1 MSKYHNLSEELQ
13 ARITEDRKN
22 HMVNP
27 YAFQDEDVLRRNME
41 HDKANLWRPA
51 FVRDVEKIMH
61 IPYYNRY
68 ADKTQVF
75 SLYKNDDISRR
86 SQHVQLVSRIARN
99 IGRLLNLNL
108 DLIEAISLGHD
119 IGHTPFGHAGERK
132 LDELYYGETR
142 RHFNHN
148 IQSARVLD
156 KIFRLNISLQT
167 LDGIICHNGEL
178 ELQEYLPQPYRDF
191 AIFDERVEACY
202 QDFQANK
209 KLIPATLEAC
219 VMRVS
224 DIIAYLGKD
233 RQDALKLKLFKE
245 EPSYTGGEIGTSNAE
260 IINNMI
266 VNIVENS
273 YGKPYLKMDEA
284 YFQAFSTGKRE
295 NYEMIYGNQTVEKVY
310 REQIQP
316 MLEAVFHR
324 LLEDARSGNQ
334 DSVLY
339 KHHIAYIQDL
349 THYYSDAQYAENE
362 PEDIVVDYIAS
373 MTDDYFID
381 LYKFLFPKGKYKVD
395 YIGYFDEMD
404 EG

>member
-1 MSKYHNLSEELQ
+1 MPKYHNLSKEIQE
-13 ARITEDRKN
+13 RIIEDRKN
-22 HMVNP
+22 HVDNP
-27 YAFQDEDVLRRNME
+27 YAFRDEHVVRRNSD
-41 HDKANLWRPA
+41 HDRANLWRPA

-99 IGRLLNLNL
+99 IGNLLGLNQ

-132 LDELYYGETR
+132 LDELYAGETG

-156 KIFRLNISLQT
+156 QIFRLNISLQT
-167 LDGIICHNGEL
+167 LDGIICHNGEM
-178 ELQEYLPQPYRDF
+178 ELQKYEPKPYSDF
-191 AIFDERVEACY
+191 QEFDNRVENCY
-202 QDFQANK
+202 LNQEANR

-219 VMRVS
+219 VMRIS

-233 RQDALKLKLFKE
+233 RQDAQKVGLFSKE
-245 EPSYTGGEIGTSNAE
+245 PRYTGGKIGTSNAE

-273 YGKPYLKMDEA
+273 YGKPYLKMDED
-284 YFQAFSTGKRE
+284 YYKAFSMGKRE
-295 NYEMIYGNQTVEKVY
+295 NYKMIYENEMVDKVY
-310 REQIQP
+310 KDQIHP
-316 MLEAVFHR
+316 MIEEIYKR
-324 LLEDARSGNQ
+324 LLADAKAHNK

-339 KHHIAYIQDL
+339 KHHISYINEL
-349 THYYSDAQYAENE
+349 THYYTDTRYEENE
-362 PEDIVVDYIAS
+362 PNAIVVDFIAS

-381 LYKFLFPKGKYKVD
+381 LYKYLFPKGKYEVK
-395 YIGYFDEMD
+395 YIGYFDAQ
-404 EG
+404 

>member
-1 MSKYHNLSEELQ
+1 MPEYHNLSNELQ
-13 ARITEDRKN
+13 ERIIEDRKN
-22 HMVNP
+22 HVVNP
-27 YAFQDEDVLRRNME
+27 YAVRNEDVLRRDIN
-41 HDKANLWRPA
+41 HDTPKLWRPP
-51 FVRDVEKIMH
+51 FVRDTEKIMH

-99 IGRLLNLNL
+99 IGNLLGLNQ

-132 LDELYYGETR
+132 LDELYAGETG

-156 KIFRLNISLQT
+156 QIFRLNISLQT
-167 LDGIICHNGEL
+167 LDGIICHNGEM
-178 ELQEYLPQPYRDF
+178 ELQKYEPKPYSDF
-191 AIFDERVEACY
+191 QEFDSRVENCY
-202 QDFQANK
+202 LNQEANR

-219 VMRVS
+219 VMRIS

-233 RQDALKLKLFKE
+233 RQDAQKVGLFSKE
-245 EPSYTGGEIGTSNAE
+245 PRYTGGKIGTSNAE

-273 YGKPYLKMDEA
+273 YGKPYLKMDED
-284 YFQAFSTGKRE
+284 YYKAFSMGKRE
-295 NYEMIYGNQTVEKVY
+295 NYKMIYENEMVDKVY
-310 REQIQP
+310 KDQIHP
-316 MLEAVFHR
+316 MIEEIYKR
-324 LLEDARSGNQ
+324 LLADAKAHNK

-339 KHHIAYIQDL
+339 KHHISYINEL
-349 THYYSDAQYAENE
+349 THYYTDTRYEENE
-362 PEDIVVDYIAS
+362 PNAIVVDFIAS

-381 LYKFLFPKGKYKVD
+381 LYKYLFPKGKYEVK
-395 YIGYFDEMD
+395 YIGYFDAQ
-404 EG
+404 